1 MIISADEARVKSEK
15 NFEKKKEQYLKK
27 INNMINSAVDKSN
40 YYCSFYF
47 YNESQSLVSEIKKEL
62 IAAKYNVKYDRVPD
76 EVHGD
81 IRTYSQYLHI
91 SWKKN
96 EKGDENDND

>member
-1 MIISADEARVKSEK
+1 MIIGADEARVKSEK
-15 NFEKKKEQYLKK
+15 NFKKKKEKYLKK
-27 INNMINSAVDKSN
+27 INDMINSAVDKGN

-62 IAAKYNVKYDRVPD
+62 IAAKYNVKYDRVPE
-76 EVHGD
+76 EVYGV
-81 IRTYSQYLHI
+81 RTYSQYLHI

-96 EKGDENDND
+96 EKGDENDNN